1 MSRCVYVIINHDTNQ
16 SYAGLTKNVARRV
29 SDHRRIKPHLFQ
41 GRHQVLQTDP
51 LSDVAAQIIEGQ
63 AVRFLRAIGFQTL
76 NVKKTGSLGSA
87 SGSPWTKETCADE
100 AKKYTTR
107 KDFERGTIGAYVM
120 AQRRGWLPEICSHMH
135 RKTKP
140 NGYWTKDR
148 CAIVARKYGS
158 RIEFSRQARGVYNT
172 AHRNGWLSDICAHM
186 ARRKRPNGYWTKE
199 RCAEVAAR
207 YMSRADF
214 MRGAISVYNIT
225 ERRGW
230 MKDIC
235 RHMTYKKRSK
245 SLRRP

>member
-1 MSRCVYVIINHDTNQ
+1 MSRCVYVIINHDTNEA
-16 SYAGLTKNVARRV
+16 YAGLTKNVARRV
-29 SDHRRIKPHLFQ
+29 TDHRRVKQRLFS
-41 GRHQVLQTDP
+41 GRHKVWQTGS
-51 LSDVAAQIIEGQ
+51 LSDAAAQTIEGQ
-63 AVRFLRAIGFQTL
+63 AIRLLRALGFRAL
-76 NVKKTGSLGSA
+76 NVKQAGSLGSA
-87 SGSPWTKETCADE
+87 SGSPWTKSACAAE
-100 AKKYTTR
+100 ARKYDAR
-107 KDFERGTIGAYVM
+107 KDFERHAVGAYVM
-120 AQRRGWLPEICSHMH
+120 AQRRGWLPEICSHMP
-135 RKTKP
+135 RQIKP
-140 NGYWTKDR
+140 KGYWTKDR
-148 CAIVARKYGS
+148 CAIEADKYMS

-186 ARRKRPNGYWTKE
+186 PRRKRPNGYWTKE

-245 SLRRP
+245 TLRRP